1 MGLDSVLFLTF
12 LHRDVFSG
20 DKEIITRYSVDRLK
34 QLQSEPELSL
44 YMLGLSLD
52 RANGVLKVY
61 LKELGN
67 VDNLYVKFNKTVEGL
82 EDALDKYGFLQSRM
96 LKGEQNEL
104 LMHSVDKKVDKMEDV
119 INTYAKKLGAVSDA
133 SEVRVYEYNIF
144 GKENQD
150 STKVLELSDAVDD
163 SLFKLY
169 GIKDNEDWFYE
180 VTSGITGHDNF
191 YEDDLQRCF
200 SYEERNLMVAVIVKN
215 VLLHE
220 KNPDNMKRSV
230 PTSDSLAKR
239 QMKTSMIFPIV
250 TVLHLNRKIYPVLA
264 FLGHE
269 GYSREYGS
277 SLLVCVVDDE
287 KFVKDLK
294 PLLDNENAFESF
306 NEQTKDITSEFYND
320 VFKMERLTEI
330 ANNHYIINVPLNVS
344 IADVLCKAKH
354 KSAIF
359 SIKHA
364 DDNPLAERLANE
376 LGISALERFTKLEYL
391 HEEIESLEQLTKVL
405 ATNLIK

>member
-44 YMLGLSLD
+44 SMLGLSLD

-67 VDNLYVKFNKTVEGL
+67 ADNLYVKFNKTVEGL

-96 LKGEQNEL
+96 LRGEQNDL

-133 SEVRVYEYNIF
+133 SEVRVYEYNIL

-264 FLGHE
+264 FLGQE

-287 KFVKDLK
+287 RFVKDLK
-294 PLLDNENAFESF
+294 PLLDNENDFESF

-330 ANNHYIINVPLNVS
+330 ANNRYIINVPLNVS

-364 DDNPLAERLANE
+364 NDNPLAERLANE
-376 LGISALERFTKLEYL
+376 LGISALERFVKLEYL

>member
-1 MGLDSVLFLTF
+1 MFM
-12 LHRDVFSG
+12 
-20 DKEIITRYSVDRLK
+20 I
-34 QLQSEPELSL
+34 
-44 YMLGLSLD
+44 GLSLD

-67 VDNLYVKFNKTVEGL
+67 ADNLYVKFNKTVEGL

-96 LKGEQNEL
+96 LRGEQNEL

-133 SEVRVYEYNIF
+133 SGIRVYEYNIL

-180 VTSGITGHDNF
+180 VTSRITGHDNF

-250 TVLHLNRKIYPVLA
+250 TVLHSNRKIYPVLA
-264 FLGHE
+264 FLGQE

-287 KFVKDLK
+287 RFVKDLK
-294 PLLDNENAFESF
+294 PLLDNENDFEEF

-376 LGISALERFTKLEYL
+376 LGISALERFIKLEYL
-391 HEEIESLEQLTKVL
+391 NDELESLEQLTRVL
-405 ATNLIK
+405 AENLIK

>member
-34 QLQSEPELSL
+34 QLQSEPELSM

-52 RANGVLKVY
+52 RNNWVLKVY

-67 VDNLYVKFNKTVEGL
+67 ADNLYVKFNKTVKGL

-96 LKGEQNEL
+96 LRGEQNEL
-104 LMHSVDKKVDKMEDV
+104 LMHSVDRKVDKMEDV
-119 INTYAKKLGAVSDA
+119 INTYAKKLGVGSDA
-133 SEVRVYEYNIF
+133 SEVRVYEYNLF

-150 STKVLELSDAVDD
+150 STRVLELSDAVDER
-163 SLFKLY
+163 LFKLY
-169 GIKDNEDWFYE
+169 CVKDNEDWFYD
-180 VTSGITGHDNF
+180 VTSRIMGHDNF

-200 SYEERNLMVAVIVKN
+200 SYEERNLMVSVIIKN

-220 KNPDNMKRSV
+220 KNPDNMKRTI
-230 PTSDSLAKR
+230 PTSDRLTKR
-239 QMKTSMIFPIV
+239 QVKTSMIFPIV
-250 TVLHLNRKIYPVLA
+250 TVLHSDKKIYPVLA
-264 FLGHE
+264 FLGQE

-277 SLLVCVVDDE
+277 SLLVCVVNDE
-287 KFVKDLK
+287 NFVKDLK
-294 PLLDNENAFESF
+294 PLLDNESDFEVF
-306 NEQTKDITSEFYND
+306 NEQTKDITSEFYSD
-320 VFKMERLTEI
+320 VFKMDRLTEI

-344 IADVLCKAKH
+344 IADVLCKVKH
-354 KSAIF
+354 KSDIF

-364 DDNPLAERLANE
+364 NDYPLAERLTNE
-376 LGISALERFTKLEYL
+376 LDISALERFVKLEYL
-391 HEEIESLEQLTKVL
+391 HEELESLEQLTKVL

>member
-34 QLQSEPELSL
+34 QLQSEPELSMF
-44 YMLGLSLD
+44 MLGLSLD
-52 RANGVLKVY
+52 RANGILKVY

-67 VDNLYVKFNKTVEGL
+67 ADNLYVKFNKTVEGL

-96 LKGEQNEL
+96 LRGEQNEL

-250 TVLHLNRKIYPVLA
+250 TVLHSNRKIYPVLA
-264 FLGHE
+264 FLGQE

-330 ANNHYIINVPLNVS
+330 ANNRYIINVPLNVS

-364 DDNPLAERLANE
+364 NDNPLAERLANE
-376 LGISALERFTKLEYL
+376 LGISALERFVKLEYL

-405 ATNLIK
+405 ATNIIK

>member
-1 MGLDSVLFLTF
+1 MGLDSVLLLTF

-20 DKEIITRYSVDRLK
+20 DKEIITHYSVDRLK
-34 QLQSEPELSL
+34 QLQSEPEL
-44 YMLGLSLD
+44 YMFMLGLSLD
-52 RANGVLKVY
+52 RTNWVLKVY
-61 LKELGN
+61 LKELGSA
-67 VDNLYVKFNKTVEGL
+67 DNLYVKFNKTVEGL
-82 EDALDKYGFLQSRM
+82 EEELDKYGFLQSRM
-96 LKGEQNEL
+96 LRGEQNEL

-169 GIKDNEDWFYE
+169 GVKDNEDWFYE
-180 VTSGITGHDNF
+180 VTSRITGHDNF

-215 VLLHE
+215 VFLHE

-230 PTSDSLAKR
+230 PTSDRLTKR
-239 QMKTSMIFPIV
+239 QMKTSMVFPIV
-250 TVLHLNRKIYPVLA
+250 TVLHSNRKIYPVLA
-264 FLGHE
+264 FLGQE

-287 KFVKDLK
+287 RFVKDLK
-294 PLLDNENAFESF
+294 PLLDNENDFEEF

-344 IADVLCKAKH
+344 IADVLCKVKH

-364 DDNPLAERLANE
+364 NDYPLAERLANE
-376 LGISALERFTKLEYL
+376 LNISALERFVKLEYL
-391 HEEIESLEQLTKVL
+391 HHELESLEQLTKVL
-405 ATNLIK
+405 AENLIK